1 MKQLLTLLAAVLL
14 TATTYAQ
21 VGINT
26 ENPDPSSALD
36 INSTTGGLL
45 TPRMTN
51 QERLDIQDPAVG
63 LLVYQ
68 TDGTAGFYYHN
79 GTSWAAVSGS
89 GGSDTNWLDD
99 GTGNISNSN
108 TGSVNVNSVLNA
120 NGGIVNSDITAS
132 SSLFATSTGT
142 TTLGG
147 GAVDVSA
154 LGATTTIK
162 GDLVVDGSFTG
173 DVTATS
179 VENGVYTIGGQTIAG
194 TKNFTDDLFSTGD
207 FWNEG
212 IMHSFG
218 EIRSFDTI
226 NSYGVLNANG
236 GIVNSDITASS
247 SLFATST
254 GTTTLGGGAVD
265 VSALGATTT
274 IKGDLVVDGS
284 FTGDVTATSVEN
296 GVYTIGDQTI
306 AGTKTF
312 SDDLISMDMLRSDG
326 VLENNGLLISPGTIN
341 SMGNFYGQTLHANE
355 YITTS
360 DRRLKNNIKPM
371 TKAIDKVMALNPVSY
386 NKKKSI
392 SDSEYVIQENGFI
405 AQELQKV
412 MPKLVKVGTDKDK
425 TLSVNYSGIIPV
437 LTKAIQEQQKEIEE
451 LKQLV
456 KKLLSSK

>member
-120 NGGIVNSDITAS
+120 NGGIVNSDLTAS

-179 VENGVYTIGGQTIAG
+179 VENGVYT
-194 TKNFTDDLFSTGD
+194 L
-207 FWNEG
+207 
-212 IMHSFG
+212 
-218 EIRSFDTI
+218 
-226 NSYGVLNANG
+226 
-236 GIVNSDITASS
+236 
-247 SLFATST
+247 
-254 GTTTLGGGAVD
+254 
-265 VSALGATTT
+265 
-274 IKGDLVVDGS
+274 
-284 FTGDVTATSVEN
+284 
-296 GVYTIGDQTI
+296 GDQTI
-306 AGTKTF
+306 AGNKTF
-312 SDDLISMDMLRSDG
+312 SDELISTGMLTSDGILRSDG
-326 VLENNGLLISPGTIN
+326 ILENNGLLISPGNIDSYGILENNGLLISPGNIDSFGTIN
-341 SMGNFYGQTLHANE
+341 SYGDFFGQTLHANE

-371 TKAIDKVMALNPVSY
+371 TKAIYKVMALNPVSY
-386 NKKKSI
+386 NKKRSI

>member
-1 MKQLLTLLAAVLL
+1 MSFGNIDSFGTINSFGILENNGLLMSPGNIDSFGTITSFGTINSNGVLENNGLLMSS
-14 TATTYAQ
+14 
-21 VGINT
+21 GII
-26 ENPDPSSALD
+26 DSSGD
-36 INSTTGGLL
+36 INSS
-45 TPRMTN
+45 
-51 QERLDIQDPAVG
+51 
-63 LLVYQ
+63 
-68 TDGTAGFYYHN
+68 GTITSN
-79 GTSWAAVSGS
+79 G
-89 GGSDTNWLDD
+89 
-99 GTGNISNSN
+99 
-108 TGSVNVNSVLNA
+108 VLNA
-120 NGGIVNSDITAS
+120 NGGIVNSDLTAS

-179 VENGVYTIGGQTIAG
+179 VENGVYT
-194 TKNFTDDLFSTGD
+194 
-207 FWNEG
+207 
-212 IMHSFG
+212 
-218 EIRSFDTI
+218 
-226 NSYGVLNANG
+226 V
-236 GIVNSDITASS
+236 
-247 SLFATST
+247 
-254 GTTTLGGGAVD
+254 
-265 VSALGATTT
+265 
-274 IKGDLVVDGS
+274 
-284 FTGDVTATSVEN
+284 
-296 GVYTIGDQTI
+296 GDQTI
-306 AGTKTF
+306 AGDKTF
-312 SDDLISMDMLRSDG
+312 SDDLISTGMLTSDGILRSDG
-326 VLENNGLLISPGTIN
+326 ILENNGLLMSFGEIRSFGILENNGLLMSPGNIDSFGTIN
-341 SMGNFYGQTLHANE
+341 SYGDFFGQTLYANE